1 MTYDLS
7 DDEEYSECPEPGVCT
22 LDQQVQFYMN
32 TYGESGSS
40 ITARRIF
47 VSLFFVQTQQPHL
60 LRRLSAM
67 RLGRQHTLIRSR
79 ILHTVWRRD

>member
-32 TYGESGSS
+32 TYGACGSS
-40 ITARRIF
+40 CAAPFCPSNLRIPVLLANTATASIAAAVGYETGTPAYPDPIENPSHR
-47 VSLFFVQTQQPHL
+47 
-60 LRRLSAM
+60 
-67 RLGRQHTLIRSR
+67 
-79 ILHTVWRRD
+79 